1 MDREH
6 YIQVKQI
13 VNACLDMDSEGREAH
28 IEQACGGD
36 ASVMANVRSLLAS
49 VAVLGDF
56 MESPALD
63 QEQVE
68 LLTGRQIGPYRVCEP
83 IAEGGMGTVYR
94 AVRGTDFQKWV
105 AIKLVKR
112 GMDTDFILRRFRHER
127 QILAGLDH
135 PNIARLLDGGATDD
149 GRPYLVMEY
158 IEGTPVTKYAEQNNL
173 SITQRLLLFQVIC
186 SAVQYAHQNLVV
198 HRDLKPGNILVTT
211 GGVPKLLD
219 FGIAKLLE
227 PDDEATVT
235 AQILLTPECASPE
248 QVRGE
253 PVTTATD
260 IYSLGVLQYHLLTG
274 QPPHRFETRS
284 PEEMKRIVCDTAPQ
298 RPSAVGAVP
307 EELDNIVLKA
317 MHKDRARRYSSAEQL
332 SEDIRRYLTG
342 LPISARKDTLRY
354 RVSKF
359 IGRHKA
365 ACAVSAVAALLAI
378 AGIGAIMWEA
388 HVARIERSRAE
399 RRFQDVRRLA
409 NSLIFQ
415 LHDEIK
421 DLPGSTRA
429 RRLVVGKG
437 LEYLDSLMQESAGD
451 VSLEREIASA
461 YEKVGEIQ
469 GKFGDANVGDLA
481 GASQS
486 LQKTVRIR
494 EQIASTNP
502 ADVDDRMA
510 LAAAYRMAATQMMT
524 AGERPSA
531 LATIERAISISQSVS
546 EQRKDPKILRELAFD
561 YEIAGMIQDAH
572 GSPSFQKALS
582 IDQSL
587 LERDPKS
594 ESLQRAVEIDW
605 LHVGEAR
612 FGTGDLN
619 GARVAFERTLELAH
633 LLEAGSIPSRHRDVA
648 VAWNRIGQWY
658 ERSGDP
664 RRALQSYQQ
673 NRNIYVQ
680 LAAADPGNATAQLD
694 LANANANVGAAMAKT
709 GRVNDALKMIDQA
722 IRNGEAGAARDP
734 ANSFPR
740 GLLSQYYVIRAQA
753 KERANLIGGA
763 LSDFQHAC
771 SLFQTLST
779 RDPTSARGRIDVA
792 ACAAGVG
799 RISVKARLLDQG
811 ADSFHEAL
819 GALLPFTSAN
829 PPNIRALYIVAD
841 SQLGLGDIS
850 AARAASGQVTYWR
863 EARSYYEESLATWR
877 LIRPPFLV
885 NILSF
890 DVGNPKNVAERIA
903 RCNRELAKLRGD
915 HKF

>member
-1 MDREH
+1 MDREQ
-6 YIQVKQI
+6 YLQVKQI
-13 VNACLDMDSEGREAH
+13 VNACLDMDPQGREAH
-28 IEQACGGD
+28 IEQACGGEGLLL
-36 ASVMANVRSLLAS
+36 AEVRSLLAS

-94 AVRGTDFQKWV
+94 AVRGADFQKWV

-158 IEGTPVTKYAEQNNL
+158 IEGTPVTKYAERNNL

-186 SAVQYAHQNLVV
+186 SAVQSAHQNLVV
-198 HRDLKPGNILVTT
+198 HRDLKPSNILVTT
-211 GGVPKLLD
+211 DGVPKLLD

-227 PDDEATVT
+227 PDAEATLTSQV
-235 AQILLTPECASPE
+235 LLTPECASPE

-253 PVTTATD
+253 PVTTGTD
-260 IYSLGVLQYHLLTG
+260 IYSLGVLLYHLLTG

-284 PEEMKRIVCDTAPQ
+284 PEEMKRIVCDCDP
-298 RPSAVGAVP
+298 RPPSTVGTVP

-332 SEDIRRYLTG
+332 SEDIRRYLAG
-342 LPISARKDTLRY
+342 LPISARKDTFRY
-354 RVSKF
+354 RASKF
-359 IGRHKA
+359 VGRHRA
-365 ACAVSAVAALLAI
+365 ACAGSAVAALLAI
-378 AGIGAIMWEA
+378 AGIGAIVWEA
-388 HVARIERSRAE
+388 HVARIERTRAE

-451 VSLEREIASA
+451 VSFEREIASA

-486 LQKTVRIR
+486 LQNAVRLR
-494 EQIASTNP
+494 EQIASGHD
-502 ADVDDRMA
+502 AGVDDRMA
-510 LAAAYRMAATQMMT
+510 LAAAYRMAATQFMA
-524 AGERPSA
+524 AGERQSA
-531 LATIERAISISQSVS
+531 LATIERAIGISQSVL
-546 EQRKDPKILRELAFD
+546 EQRNDPKILRELAFD
-561 YEIAGMIQDAH
+561 YEVAGMIQDTH
-572 GSPSFQKALS
+572 SLQSFQKALS
-582 IDQSL
+582 IDQSIL
-587 LERDPKS
+587 QVDRKS

-605 LHVGEAR
+605 LHVGDAR
-612 FGTGDLN
+612 FGAGDLN
-619 GARVAFERTLELAH
+619 GARIAFERSLELAH

-664 RRALQSYQQ
+664 KRALQSYQQ
-673 NRNIYVQ
+673 NRNIYV
-680 LAAADPGNATAQLD
+680 
-694 LANANANVGAAMAKT
+694 
-709 GRVNDALKMIDQA
+709 
-722 IRNGEAGAARDP
+722 E
-734 ANSFPR
+734 
-740 GLLSQYYVIRAQA
+740 LSR
-753 KERANLIGGA
+753 R
-763 LSDFQHAC
+763 
-771 SLFQTLST
+771 
-779 RDPTSARGRIDVA
+779 
-792 ACAAGVG
+792 
-799 RISVKARLLDQG
+799 
-811 ADSFHEAL
+811 
-819 GALLPFTSAN
+819 
-829 PPNIRALYIVAD
+829 
-841 SQLGLGDIS
+841 
-850 AARAASGQVTYWR
+850 
-863 EARSYYEESLATWR
+863 
-877 LIRPPFLV
+877 
-885 NILSF
+885 
-890 DVGNPKNVAERIA
+890 
-903 RCNRELAKLRGD
+903 
-915 HKF
+915 